1 MLLYIHVPF
10 CRRKCHYC
18 AFFSLPHSPD
28 LEAQYLKALEGEI
41 AFRGNQLKDR
51 NISSIYIGGGTPTL
65 LSISSL
71 SKIMNKVFFS
81 FCLNKNIEFTVEAN
95 PETTKEPN
103 YLSALRS
110 LGVNRVSLG
119 VQSLDDE
126 ILYVLGRRHTST
138 EAIRAIGMLQNAGF
152 ENLSIDLIWGLPG
165 QSLKM
170 WMQDLRTVVK
180 MRPKHVSCYGLSVEP
195 GTLLGKQLEQ
205 KQVEL
210 PEEHFQAK
218 MYVHGAEY
226 LESESFLHY
235 EVSNFS
241 RMGYVCQHNTGYWE
255 GRSYIGLGP
264 SAVSCVDGF
273 RWKNPSSIDDYST
286 LTQDSF
292 SGLEIEDLGHEA
304 KLRERI
310 MLSLRTAKGLNLKE
324 YRQWTGHDFCRRFGP
339 LLKALHSSNLI
350 RMANGYVRLTKNGML
365 VSNSIIE
372 RFIF

>member
-18 AFFSLPHSPD
+18 AFFSLPHSAD
-28 LEAQYLKALEGEI
+28 LESSYLRALTSEI
-41 AFRGNQLKDR
+41 NFRGHQLKDR
-51 NISSIYIGGGTPTL
+51 KFFSVYIGGGTPTL
-65 LSISSL
+65 LSVSSL
-71 SKIMNKVFFS
+71 KKIVKKVRSS
-81 FCLNKNIEFTVEAN
+81 FCLNKNIEFTIEAN
-95 PETTKEPN
+95 PETIKDPN

-110 LGVNRVSLG
+110 LRINRVSLG
-119 VQSLDDE
+119 IQCLDDE
-126 ILYVLGRRHTST
+126 ILHVLGRKHTST
-138 EAIRAIGMLQNAGF
+138 EAVRSVRMLQDAGF

-180 MRPKHVSCYGLSVEP
+180 LSPKHISCYGLSIEP
-195 GTLLGKQLEQ
+195 GTLLGHQLEQ
-205 KQVEL
+205 EQLEL

-226 LESESFLHY
+226 LESESFLQY

-241 RMGYVCQHNTGYWE
+241 RMGYVCLHNTGYWE
-255 GRSYIGLGP
+255 GRDYIGLGP
-264 SAVSCVDGF
+264 SAVSCADGF
-273 RWKNPSSIDDYST
+273 RWKNPSSLDDYAA

-292 SGLEIEDLGHEA
+292 SGLEKEDLGHEIWI
-304 KLRERI
+304 REKI

-324 YRQWTGHDFCRRFGP
+324 YRQWTGHDFCRRFGS
-339 LLKALHSSNLI
+339 LLKALHSRNLI
-350 RMANGYVRLTKNGML
+350 RMANGHVRLTKNGML

>member
-18 AFFSLPHSPD
+18 AFFSLPHSAD
-28 LEAQYLKALEGEI
+28 LEVPYLKALKREI
-41 AFRGNQLKDR
+41 AFRGKQLKDR

-71 SKIMNKVFFS
+71 RKIMNKVCAS
-81 FCLNKNIEFTVEAN
+81 FRLHKNMEFTFEAN
-95 PETTKEPN
+95 PETINDPN

-110 LGVNRVSLG
+110 LGINRISLG

-138 EAIRAIGMLQNAGF
+138 EAIRSVGMLQDAGF

-180 MRPKHVSCYGLSVEP
+180 LRPKHISCYGLSIEP
-195 GTLLGKQLEQ
+195 DTFLGQHLEQ
-205 KQVEL
+205 GQVEL

-226 LESESFLHY
+226 LESESFLQY

-241 RMGYVCQHNTGYWE
+241 KMGYVCLHNTGYWE
-255 GRSYIGLGP
+255 GRDYIGLGP
-264 SAVSCVDGF
+264 SAVSLVDGF
-273 RWKNPSSIDDYST
+273 RWKNPSSLDGYAA

-292 SGLEIEDLGHEA
+292 SGLEKEDLGHEVWV
-304 KLRERI
+304 REKI

-324 YRQWTGHDFCRRFGP
+324 YRQMTGHDFCRRFGP

>member
-28 LEAQYLKALEGEI
+28 LESPYLKALKNEI
-41 AFRGNQLKDR
+41 AFRGEQLQNRK
-51 NISSIYIGGGTPTL
+51 ISSIYIGGGTPTL
-65 LSISSL
+65 LSIISL
-71 SKIMNKVFFS
+71 GKIMDEVRS
-81 FCLNKNIEFTVEAN
+81 CFCLNKNIEFTLEAN
-95 PETTKEPN
+95 PETIKEPD
-103 YLSALRS
+103 YLSSLRDQ
-110 LGVNRVSLG
+110 GINRISLG

-126 ILYVLGRRHTST
+126 ILYVLGRRHTSA
-138 EAIRAIGMLQNAGF
+138 EAIRAAGMLQNAGF

-195 GTLLGKQLEQ
+195 GTMLGQQLEQ
-205 KQVEL
+205 EQVEL

-255 GRSYIGLGP
+255 GRDYIGLGP

-273 RWKNPSSIDDYST
+273 RWKNPCSIDDYSG

-292 SGLEIEDLGHEA
+292 SGLGIEDLGHEA
-304 KLRERI
+304 KLREKI
-310 MLSLRTAKGLNLKE
+310 MLSLRTSKGLNLKE

-350 RMANGYVRLTKNGML
+350 RMTNGYVRLTKNGML